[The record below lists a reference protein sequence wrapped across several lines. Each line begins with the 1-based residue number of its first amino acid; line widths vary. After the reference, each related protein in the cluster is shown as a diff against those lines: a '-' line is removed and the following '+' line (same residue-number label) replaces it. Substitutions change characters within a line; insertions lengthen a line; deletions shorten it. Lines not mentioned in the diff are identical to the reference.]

1 MNRLSVA
8 IITLNEEASLPR
20 TLDSVAWCD
29 DVVVV
34 DSGSRDRT
42 VEIASARPN
51 CRVIRQDFLGYGR
64 QKRVAVEAAANDWV
78 LSIDADEVLDARL
91 QATLQEWSRQPPG
104 DRTAYW
110 LTRQLNFMGRTFR
123 HGKESRDRI
132 IRLFDRTRANF
143 NEAPVHERVVTD
155 GPTGRLDGRLIHY
168 SYRDLDEYFDKFNRY
183 TSLMAREKFDQGRS
197 VSRAG
202 LIARTPVVFLQ
213 YYLLRGNLLN
223 GFPGFVWSLLA
234 AHYKTVKYL
243 KLYELRAGN
252 LPRL

>member
-1 MNRLSVA
+1 MTRVTLRDVAAPDQEDLPQHAAGIAALQCDDRPGAGENLADLVAAMLPQLPLHRPFMPLSAARHERVLLVAGRAAGRLSVA

-104 DRTAYW
+104 
-110 LTRQLNFMGRTFR
+110 
-123 HGKESRDRI
+123 SRYQ
-132 IRLFDRTRANF
+132 T
-143 NEAPVHERVVTD
+143 
-155 GPTGRLDGRLIHY
+155 Y
-168 SYRDLDEYFDKFNRY
+168 
-183 TSLMAREKFDQGRS
+183 
-197 VSRAG
+197 
-202 LIARTPVVFLQ
+202 
-213 YYLLRGNLLN
+213 
-223 GFPGFVWSLLA
+223 
-234 AHYKTVKYL
+234 
-243 KLYELRAGN
+243 
-252 LPRL
+252 